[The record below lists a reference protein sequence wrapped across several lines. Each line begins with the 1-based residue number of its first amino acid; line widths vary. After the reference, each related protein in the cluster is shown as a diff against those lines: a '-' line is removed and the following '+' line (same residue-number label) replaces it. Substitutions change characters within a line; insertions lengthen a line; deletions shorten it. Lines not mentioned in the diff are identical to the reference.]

1 MEEFALEATRW
12 RFQSSRITNSGSSTK
27 QELAV
32 RVANTNTG
40 SSTEDC
46 MFFHLSWTVNK
57 GQLID
62 PAKFVQTSAE
72 RKEGTPF
79 HVHYTYM
86 EIIQENLG

>member
-1 MEEFALEATRW
+1 
-12 RFQSSRITNSGSSTK
+12 
-27 QELAV
+27 
-32 RVANTNTG
+32 
-40 SSTEDC
+40 

-62 PAKFVQTSAE
+62 PAEFVQTSAE

-86 EIIQENLG
+86 DIIQENLG